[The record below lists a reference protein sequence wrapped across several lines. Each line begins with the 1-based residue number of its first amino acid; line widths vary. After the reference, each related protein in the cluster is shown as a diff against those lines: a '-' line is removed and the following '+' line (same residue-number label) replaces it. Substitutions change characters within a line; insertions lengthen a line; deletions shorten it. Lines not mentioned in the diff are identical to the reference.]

1 MEWAV
6 FLNKIKI
13 LKLNSHTAL
22 RMVNECAMHNPLHV
36 AACRNNGNL
45 LSHEIGLIF

>member
-1 MEWAV
+1 MEWAG
-6 FLNKIKI
+6 FKNKIII
-13 LKLNSHTAL
+13 LEVLSHTAL
-22 RMVNECAMHNPLHV
+22 RMLNECGMHNPLHV